1 MGCHHLTC
9 PGTSNVGRRQKDVCE
24 TSATAQA
31 VAAVDRGA
39 DRGDVVRTDGPINT
53 GKLASLPEVPRRKD
67 SVVYLLMALGVWR
80 YCLALL
86 LVTAAAAFDQQA
98 NSSSSGVS
106 IVQPGAPGQN
116 SRTLAA
122 ATVVVTPQ
130 APLEADISFMQG
142 MIHHH
147 AQAVEMVDLLRTR
160 SRNRKLQ
167 ALGNRISI
175 SQTDEMK
182 YMKQWLEDR
191 GQPTV
196 MAHAQMDHS
205 AMGHDMKA
213 MGSMPLMPGMLTPP
227 QMQALAK
234 ASGPAFDHLFLTGM
248 IQHHTG
254 ALIMVEDLFDTAGA
268 GQDNVLY
275 DFATDVD
282 NTQRAEI
289 EIMKSMLKEKK

>member
-1 MGCHHLTC
+1 
-9 PGTSNVGRRQKDVCE
+9 
-24 TSATAQA
+24 
-31 VAAVDRGA
+31 
-39 DRGDVVRTDGPINT
+39 
-53 GKLASLPEVPRRKD
+53 
-67 SVVYLLMALGVWR
+67 
-80 YCLALL
+80 
-86 LVTAAAAFDQQA
+86 
-98 NSSSSGVS
+98 
-106 IVQPGAPGQN
+106 
-116 SRTLAA
+116 
-122 ATVVVTPQ
+122 
-130 APLEADISFMQG
+130 LEADISFMQG

-160 SRNRKLQ
+160 SRNKRLQ

-182 YMKQWLEDR
+182 YMRLWLEDR
-191 GQPTV
+191 GQRVP
-196 MAHAQMDHS
+196 MAHDMK
-205 AMGHDMKA
+205 GHDMKA
-213 MGSMPLMPGMLTPP
+213 MAGMDLGSMPMMPGMLTPR
-227 QMQALAK
+227 QMEALAK

-275 DFATDVD
+275 DFATDID